1 MRHIMIK
8 TGKRKALFYFIS
20 FPITCIL
27 LSIFIKLSNASTPED
42 IKFNIILPFLI
53 IETCIVF
60 FPFILLPIPQKDLA
74 KFTKMVEL
82 LRPKTKYD
90 DNRIQLKYTEK
101 TENGYTSLMIRT
113 EISFSKRYPPEVY
126 IFIKRYGEIVLWTT
140 LKYVDDRHLNM
151 KYFSP
156 EDKAWFKWYL
166 KHYLD
171 IFYKKS
177 ISEKTNQLLKS

>member
-1 MRHIMIK
+1 MIK

-20 FPITCIL
+20 FPITFIL

-42 IKFNIILPFLI
+42 IKFNIILPFLT

-82 LRPKTKYD
+82 LRPKTKHD
-90 DNRIQLKYTEK
+90 DNRIQLEYTEK

-113 EISFSKRYPPEVY
+113 EISFSKRYQPEVD
-126 IFIKRYGEIVLWTT
+126 ICIKRYGEIVLWTT
-140 LKYVDDRHLNM
+140 LKYVNDRHLNM
-151 KYFSP
+151 EYFSP

-171 IFYKKS
+171 VFFEAS
-177 ISEKTNQLLKS
+177 VELKIRQILALSRL

>member
-1 MRHIMIK
+1 MIK

-20 FPITCIL
+20 FPITFIL
-27 LSIFIKLSNASTPED
+27 LSIFIRLSNASTPDD

-53 IETCIVF
+53 IEMCIVF

-74 KFTKMVEL
+74 KFNKMVEL
-82 LRPKTKYD
+82 FRPKTEHD
-90 DNRIQLKYTEK
+90 DNRIQLEYTEK
-101 TENGYTSLMIRT
+101 TENGYTSLRIRT
-113 EISFSKRYPPEVY
+113 EITFSKRYQPKVD
-126 IFIKRYGEIVLWTT
+126 IFIKRDGEIVLWTT
-140 LKYVDDRHLNM
+140 LDYVDGRTLNM
-151 KYFSP
+151 EYFSP

-177 ISEKTNQLLKS
+177 ISEKANQLLKS